1 MNKTV
6 GTIGRRIMK
15 IREEKG
21 LSRYVLSKV
30 VGCTDRELLRWET
43 TSQEPRAATLK
54 KFADALNVPLESFF
68 DEESDEGN
76 SDINCIIEKS
86 IAKKDMYPEEFIEVR
101 VRIPARDLKD
111 FLENS
116 QKSFLLG

>member
-6 GTIGRRIMK
+6 GTIGRRIME

-21 LSRYVLSKV
+21 LSRHELSKV
-30 VGCTDRELLRWET
+30 VGCTYRELLRWET